1 MIIRHYFRDGEKMRK
16 HFLEHGEATNC
27 DSPEEYL
34 IKANEVIENPK
45 VKRKPETDDG
55 DNDLVYY
62 LSETGEIVFLSGDG
76 YIRTYY
82 IADDEYFER
91 Q

>member
-1 MIIRHYFRDGEKMRK
+1 MVIRHYFRNGKKMQQ
-16 HFLEHGEATNC
+16 HFLDHGEETNS
-27 DSPEEYL
+27 DSAEEYL

-45 VKRKPETDDG
+45 VKIKAETDDG
-55 DNDLVYY
+55 DDDMVYY
-62 LSETGEIVFLSGDG
+62 LPETGEIVFVASDG